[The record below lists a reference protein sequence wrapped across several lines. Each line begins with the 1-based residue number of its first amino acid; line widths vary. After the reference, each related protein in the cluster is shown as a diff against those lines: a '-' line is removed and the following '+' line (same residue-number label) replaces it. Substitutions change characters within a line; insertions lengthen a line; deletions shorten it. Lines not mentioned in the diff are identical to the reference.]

1 MDTVFLLLLLVLA
14 VVLSNIVYWRF
25 NSIPVAFFQIAAGLI
40 LSTLPIYANFHLEP
54 EVFLFGIISVLMFN
68 DGQHTSMS
76 RLTHQFGTTF
86 SLSVE
91 LAIVSIIVVG
101 LVTHLII
108 PTLSLALA
116 FALGSIIT
124 PTDAVAV
131 SSITNKMVIPKDV
144 MGTLEN
150 ESLFNDASGIVALNL
165 AISAAVTGQFSVMNG
180 IGNFLYVFF
189 GGIIVGAVLGALI
202 VGLRLRFIHMN
213 IDTASVLVP
222 FTLLTPFAVYLI
234 AEAVGVSGI
243 LAVVMTGL
251 LHGVQ
256 QDRLKLTSSR
266 VQIIMTST
274 WSVVSSLLNGIVF
287 VLLGLSLPRVI
298 INISKHHGTSSVG
311 ILFGV
316 GLLLYVIMTLLRY
329 LWTRFDFARIRA
341 WDAHEKSGN
350 SFIMALS
357 GVHGTITLAMAFS
370 LPMTLNGQA
379 FTSRNDIIYVA
390 SIVILASLIVP
401 TLVLPFFLP
410 KQESD
415 YTQAELSN
423 AKDEMV
429 TDSIKMVASRYGNTA
444 NASQVV
450 NILDGQRMV
459 DYRGDKNKL
468 GKIFDKCYEIEQQT
482 VDHMVENNEV
492 SPADAETYM
501 RVAQRTAI
509 QYQQTFWQR
518 LTLFLRFRVTNKFSM
533 SKSTREKRRKIRE
546 KKRSQKS
553 LGRDEMIRRNKEMW
567 GKMRDIEAKP
577 YAWIT
582 KYLNESMTNDNSR
595 EISIVRTAYDQRHR
609 RLVGEQTF
617 VDEQN
622 EMLIEAFQQEY
633 NFIQNQ
639 ITAKRYSRELGRE
652 LNEQVSTDRLVY
664 LQSTEN

>member
-1 MDTVFLLLLLVLA
+1 MDTVFLFLLLVLA
-14 VVLSNIVYWRF
+14 VVISNIIFWRF
-25 NSIPVAFFQIAAGLI
+25 DSIPVAFFQIAAGLI

-54 EVFLFGIISVLMFN
+54 EVFLLGIISVLMFN

-91 LAIVSIIVVG
+91 LAIVSIVVVG
-101 LVTHLII
+101 FVTHLLI
-108 PTLSLALA
+108 PALSLALA
-116 FALGSIIT
+116 FALGAIIT

-144 MGTLEN
+144 MTTLEN

-165 AISAAVTGQFSVMNG
+165 AIAAAVTGQFSVMHG

-189 GGIIVGAVLGALI
+189 GGIIVGAILGSLI
-202 VGLRLRFIHMN
+202 VMIRLRFINMN

-234 AEAVGVSGI
+234 AEALGVSGI

-256 QDRLKLTSSR
+256 QNRLKLTSSR
-266 VQIIMTST
+266 VQIIMTNT

-298 INISKHHGTSSVG
+298 INISQHHGNSSVAT
-311 ILFGV
+311 LFGV
-316 GLLLYVIMTLLRY
+316 GILLYLIMTLLRY

-341 WDAHEKSGN
+341 WDNHQKTGN

-370 LPMTLNGQA
+370 LPMTLNGQTFNA
-379 FTSRNDIIYVA
+379 RNDIIYIA

-410 KQESD
+410 KQKID
-415 YTQAELSN
+415 FTQAELSQ

-429 TDSIKMVASRYGNTA
+429 NNAIKMVATNHGNSA
-444 NASQVV
+444 SASQIVT
-450 NILDGQRMV
+450 ILDGQRMV
-459 DYRGDKNKL
+459 IERGDRNTL
-468 GKIFDKCYEIEQQT
+468 NQLFDKCYEIEKQT
-482 VDHMVENNEV
+482 VDQMIENDEV
-492 SPADAETYM
+492 SVNDAQIYL
-501 RVAQRTAI
+501 RVAQRIAI
-509 QYQQTFWQR
+509 QNQQNPWQR
-518 LTLFLRFRVTNKFSM
+518 IMMFFNFRIRDKVSM
-533 SKSTREKRRKIRE
+533 SESAR
-546 KKRSQKS
+546 KKRQLLRQKKR
-553 LGRDEMIRRNKEMW
+553 GRKNVGRGEMIKRNKEMW
-567 GKMRDIEAKP
+567 TMMRDIEVKP
-577 YAWIT
+577 YADIT
-582 KYLNESMTNDNSR
+582 KFLNTKMTNENAR
-595 EISIVRTAYDQRHR
+595 EVSIVRTAYDQRHR
-609 RLVGEQTF
+609 RLVGEQSF

-622 EMLIEAFQQEY
+622 AMLSEAFQEEY

-639 ITAKRYSRELGRE
+639 ILSKRYSRELGRE
-652 LNEQVSTDRLVY
+652 LNEQVSTDRVVF
-664 LQSTEN
+664 LQSIED